1 MRIGIDIGGTF
12 TDAVAV
18 ASDGSIMVAKT
29 PSTADDPARGVLDS
43 LRLLAARF
51 AISIEELYERTDLLI
66 HGTTVATNILAE
78 RRGAHVGLICTRGFR
93 DVLELREG
101 TKANRYNLHTEF
113 PQPLIERPQR
123 IEVTE
128 RTLWD
133 GAISVPLD
141 ESDCL
146 RGLEALRKQ
155 DVDAVVVAFL
165 HSHANPTHELHV
177 RELVSRMGW
186 DVYTVL
192 SHEIL
197 AKEGEYDRCSTAAV
211 NAYVGPKLERYLSS
225 LQARLTA
232 AGARFPIMIMQ
243 STGGLLPIAD
253 SGKYAVGCVTSGP
266 AGGAMAAAMY
276 ARLGQHSQV
285 VAYDTGGTTS
295 DISVIEGGSPLER
308 SRTDLGEIKI
318 AVPAIDIQVLALGGG
333 SIARIDSGGILALG
347 PRSAGSSPGPACY
360 GRGGELPTLTDAN
373 LALGYLS
380 AETFLGGRMSLSRD
394 ASRDAIERHIAAP
407 LGISIEKAS
416 LAMNR
421 LASSRIAEGV
431 RVSTLRRGMDPRELT
446 LLSFGGAGGVHVSA
460 VRRELNIPLALVP
473 REASVF
479 SALGFLAADVRMD
492 AQHPLGKLLTD
503 TDATELDDVFAKL
516 TQRMQTKLATCGFQ
530 PETSRVDCYL
540 DCRYQR
546 QISTVE
552 VILPRDKLS
561 TEDLRRTI
569 QRTFESRY
577 LQYFG
582 HIHASEAPVI
592 ETCRVAAYGMVSG
605 PTPQLDT
612 AANNGVARPTHF
624 KDARKIFV
632 GEWLEVPVYWRDE
645 LAEGTTLSGPALIES
660 ATTTVL
666 LEHGDQGVVDE
677 FSSLRITRRDAA

>member
-18 ASDGSIMVAKT
+18 ANDGSIMVAKT

-43 LRLLAARF
+43 LQLLADRF
-51 AISIEELYERTDLLI
+51 AISLTELYERTELLI

-78 RRGAHVGLICTRGFR
+78 RKGAHVGMICTEGFR

-101 TKANRYNLHTEF
+101 TKTNRYNLHSIF
-113 PQPLIERPQR
+113 PQPLIQRPQR

-128 RTLWD
+128 RTLWS
-133 GAISVPLD
+133 GAIAIPLD
-141 ESDCL
+141 EADCL
-146 RGLEALRKQ
+146 RALEALRQ
-155 DVDAVVVAFL
+155 QSVEAVVVGFL
-165 HSHANPTHELHV
+165 HSHANPAHELRV
-177 RELVSRMGW
+177 RELVQSMNW

-211 NAYVGPKLERYLSS
+211 NAYVGPKLERYLVS

-276 ARLGQHSQV
+276 ARLGRHPRV

-295 DISVIEGGSPLER
+295 DISLIEAGSPLER
-308 SRTDLGEIKI
+308 SKTDLGEIKI
-318 AVPAIDIQVLALGGG
+318 AIPSIDIQVLALGGG
-333 SIARIDSGGILALG
+333 SIARIDAGGILALG
-347 PRSAGSSPGPACY
+347 PDSAGSTPGPACY
-360 GRGGELPTLTDAN
+360 LRGGKLPTLTDAN
-373 LALGYLS
+373 VVLGYLS
-380 AETFLGGRMSLSRD
+380 GDTFLGGRMSLSRD
-394 ASRDAIERHIAAP
+394 AALEAIEQHVARP
-407 LGISIEKAS
+407 LGISVEKAS

-431 RVSTLRRGMDPRELT
+431 RVSTLRRGMDPRELA

-460 VRRELNIPLALVP
+460 VARELSIPLALVP

-492 AQHPLGKLLTD
+492 AQHPFGKLLTD
-503 TDATELDDVFAKL
+503 TDTGELETVFQNL
-516 TQRMQTKLATCGFQ
+516 RQRMLTKLAACGFG
-530 PETSRVDCYL
+530 PNTSKVLCYV

-546 QISTVE
+546 QISTLE
-552 VILPRDKLS
+552 IPLPDNAS
-561 TEDLRRTI
+561 AATDLRLGI
-569 QRTFESRY
+569 HESFESRY
-577 LQYFG
+577 RQYFG
-582 HIHASEAPVI
+582 HVHESESPVI
-592 ETCRVAAYGMVSG
+592 ETCRVAAYGLVSG
-605 PTPQLDT
+605 ATPKPSTTERNSL
-612 AANNGVARPTHF
+612 ARPANFTGS
-624 KDARKIFV
+624 RKIFV
-632 GEWLEVPVYWRDE
+632 GEWIDVPVLWRDE
-645 LAEGTTLSGPALIES
+645 LTVGVVWTGPVLIES
-660 ATTTVL
+660 TTTTVL
-666 LEHGDQGVVDE
+666 LEEGHQAVLDE
-677 FSSLRITRRDAA
+677 FDSLQIIRKDAA